1 MPSLAYML
9 YFCKLVALEN
19 DEEDNLLYFFMS
31 LAGLTQEWPHRHP
44 VIVIDKTFIKAN
56 FRGTLLSVCAIK
68 ANEQIFPLVFGV
80 GPLESID
87 SRKFF
92 FTKLKKAIRDRDD
105 LIIISNRYEGIQNIV
120 KKVYPNAYHG
130 FCIQHLARNMKS
142 N

>member
-1 MPSLAYML
+1 MA
-9 YFCKLVALEN
+9 FIQGWRHCHLVIIV
-19 DEEDNLLYFFMS
+19 DGTFM
-31 LAGLTQEWPHRHP
+31 
-44 VIVIDKTFIKAN
+44 KAN
-56 FRGTLLSVCAIK
+56 YRGTFLSACAMDT
-68 ANEQIFPLVFGV
+68 NQQIFPLVFGV

-105 LIIISNRYEGIQNIV
+105 LIIISNRYEGIQNIA